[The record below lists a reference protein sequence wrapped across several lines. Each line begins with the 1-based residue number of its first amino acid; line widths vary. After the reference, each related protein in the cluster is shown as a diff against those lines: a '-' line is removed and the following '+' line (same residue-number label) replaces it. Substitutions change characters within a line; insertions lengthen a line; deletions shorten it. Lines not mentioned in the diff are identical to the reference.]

1 MRTRDAA
8 SNLMMSRS
16 FCPLLFPLFF
26 SKRVCLRRGISTSGF
41 FFLLPVLGIACTAE
55 ELKQKTVEA
64 FDRYIRVTDAGMDA
78 EFVAAVLSSG

>member
-1 MRTRDAA
+1 MRDAEDPRIDEKLA
-8 SNLMMSRS
+8 Q
-16 FCPLLFPLFF
+16 
-26 SKRVCLRRGISTSGF
+26 RRETGKVG
-41 FFLLPVLGIACTAE
+41 LGIACTAE